1 MYAAVFQL
9 PKVTYFAVHALYR
22 QPHKLSG
29 QGCWVLL
36 CQSEIKNEVL
46 VEITVQ
52 VISVQRLEDLAYFE
66 KSPPNHVWWCCAQGG
81 PRPVGAISPKLVVM
95 PPAPGSGKAIFGP
108 VGSSLLIRAICV
120 GNISLSKDYF
130 AQIEDGLY
138 FMQSLYHKLTVDV
151 LSSTKWNN
159 YNTWS
164 MHCH

>member
-29 QGCWVLL
+29 QGCWVL

-66 KSPPNHVWWCCAQGG
+66 KSPPIMFDDVVRRVDLDRWVPFPPNWLLCRRPQAVEKPSSAPWGPHCWSAQF
-81 PRPVGAISPKLVVM
+81 ALATFLFQMTISPRLKMDCTSCRVC
-95 PPAPGSGKAIFGP
+95 ITNWQW
-108 VGSSLLIRAICV
+108 RC
-120 GNISLSKDYF
+120 
-130 AQIEDGLY
+130 
-138 FMQSLYHKLTVDV
+138 
-151 LSSTKWNN
+151 
-159 YNTWS
+159 
-164 MHCH
+164 